1 MSLVYFALF
10 FSGAINIASMAK
22 LIFSNLKRYPQRPK
36 KSGIQYALKFQS
48 EVANHVVK

>member
-1 MSLVYFALF
+1 MFLVYFALL

-36 KSGIQYALKFQS
+36 KCGIQYALKFQN
-48 EVANHVVK
+48 EVSNYVVK